1 MKDIGLIT
9 IAKRKEESRK
19 IVKEIIDFG
28 VTEEQK
34 IDIVFNIIMTLE
46 SRDAMQEIGN
56 VIKKY
61 NTKVNKDREEDI
73 IPIKNKKVILT
84 WRSKN
89 EQWTIRSI
97 RNIKNTCWVF
107 TKRYRKAFTR
117 KQVSRTQGTK
127 RLEGD

>member
-84 WRSKN
+84 
-89 EQWTIRSI
+89 
-97 RNIKNTCWVF
+97 
-107 TKRYRKAFTR
+107 
-117 KQVSRTQGTK
+117 
-127 RLEGD
+127 